1 MAETILVV
9 DDEEWVVKLV
19 RGYLQQAGYRVACAG
34 DGEQAL
40 LRFQEVQPALVVLDL
55 MLPKLDGLEV
65 ARRLRAGSEVPIIM
79 LTAKV
84 SESDRVAGLELGAD
98 DYLVKPFSPRELVSR
113 VRAVLRRSTGAT
125 KRPQRLERGRLL
137 IDIERHQASLRGTPL
152 TLTPT
157 EFRLLTTLAE
167 HPGRVFSRLQL
178 LQRLQGSTYES
189 FERTIDAH
197 VKNLRRK
204 LLRSPGDPQ
213 YIITVYGVG
222 YKFRG

>member
-1 MAETILVV
+1 MTEMILVV

-19 RGYLQQAGYRVACAG
+19 RGYLQRAGYRVASAG

-40 LRFQEVQPALVVLDL
+40 RRFQEVQPALVVLDL

-65 ARRLRAGSEVPIIM
+65 ARRLRASSQVPIIM

-113 VRAVLRRSTGAT
+113 VRAVLRRSSGSA
-125 KRPQRLERGRLL
+125 KKPQRLERGRLL
-137 IDIERHQASLRGTPL
+137 IDIECHQASLDGRPL
-152 TLTPT
+152 ALTPS

-204 LLRSPGDPQ
+204 LSRSPDEPQ

>member
-1 MAETILVV
+1 MTQMILVV

-65 ARRLRAGSEVPIIM
+65 ARRLRATSQVPIIM

-113 VRAVLRRSTGAT
+113 VRAVLRRSTGSA
-125 KRPQRLERGRLL
+125 KKSQRLERGELL
-137 IDIERHQASLRGTPL
+137 IDIERHQASLGGQPL

-167 HPGRVFSRLQL
+167 HPGQVFSRLQL

-204 LLRSPGDPQ
+204 LSRSPEDPQ

-222 YKFRG
+222 YRFRG

>member
-1 MAETILVV
+1 MAQMILVV

-65 ARRLRAGSEVPIIM
+65 ARRLRATSQVPIIM

-113 VRAVLRRSTGAT
+113 VRAVLRRSSASA
-125 KRPQRLERGRLL
+125 KKPKRLERGELL
-137 IDIERHQASLRGTPL
+137 IDIERHQASLGGQPL

-167 HPGRVFSRLQL
+167 HPGQVFSRLQL

-204 LLRSPGDPQ
+204 LSRSPEDPQ

-222 YKFRG
+222 YRFRG

>member
-1 MAETILVV
+1 MTQMILVV

-65 ARRLRAGSEVPIIM
+65 ARRLRATSQVPIIM

-113 VRAVLRRSTGAT
+113 VRAVLRRSLGSA
-125 KRPQRLERGRLL
+125 KKPQRLERGELL
-137 IDIERHQASLRGTPL
+137 IDIERHQASLGGQPL

-204 LLRSPGDPQ
+204 LSRSPEDPQ

-222 YKFRG
+222 YRFRG

>member
-1 MAETILVV
+1 MTQMILVV

-65 ARRLRAGSEVPIIM
+65 ARRLRATSQVPIIM

-113 VRAVLRRSTGAT
+113 VRAVLRRSLGSA
-125 KRPQRLERGRLL
+125 KKPQRLERGELL
-137 IDIERHQASLRGTPL
+137 IDIERHQASLGGQPL

-167 HPGRVFSRLQL
+167 HPGQVFSRLQL
-178 LQRLQGSTYES
+178 LRRLQGSTYES

-204 LLRSPGDPQ
+204 LSRSPEDPQ

-222 YKFRG
+222 YRFRG